1 MYICMCLYILI
12 MSNMNIISLMLFSLL
27 KRDVVCI
34 IVGNYG
40 FFDIDYF
47 YNNMKIDFYL
57 F

>member
-34 IVGNYG
+34 IVGNNG